1 MATTNVKDIMSKYGF
16 ATGAES
22 YRPNTNSKVKFGN
35 ESFLRLGHSYR
46 REAVK
51 MKAEAAQFHIDSIRI
66 ATTAK
71 AEAAVNEIVEKAKSF
86 AKSVWEAIVNL
97 CKKIAE
103 KVQGAL
109 DSIFDNE
116 TKFRKGIDGI
126 AKVLATNPKEV
137 EADKVKDKKFKLR
150 SFAGGP
156 SDLDSIVTDMKTQ
169 VDAAYSDQ
177 EDSAFSKAT
186 SAEGIEA
193 FLTALYPDWKKDTF
207 KESDL
212 KATLESKK
220 NARKGAKEGRKDFK
234 ESLKESEYGWEEA
247 HKLAESYLK
256 VYQGAKSKLGDGSLT
271 KKLGSLL
278 KNMKQ
283 MQKAAEAIVK
293 AGKITISGDKEDAAL
308 ATKAGNFVRAHLA
321 NGIMKSTFEL
331 GNVKATFGVLLAHMK
346 QCGGVYLASNYKI
359 K

>member
-1 MATTNVKDIMSKYGF
+1 MATTNVKDLMGKFGF
-16 ATGAES
+16 STGSES
-22 YRPNTNSKVKFGN
+22 YRPNTNKKVKFTS

-46 REAVK
+46 REIIKIGAESAQYYIDSVK
-51 MKAEAAQFHIDSIRI
+51 IVSAKGEAAMGDLI
-66 ATTAK
+66 
-71 AEAAVNEIVEKAKSF
+71 EKTKSF
-86 AKSVWEAIVNL
+86 AKGVWEAIVDL

-109 DSIFDNE
+109 DAIFDNE

-126 AKVLATNPKEV
+126 GKVLSTKAKDV

-150 SFAGGP
+150 TFAGGT
-156 SDLDSIVTDMKTQ
+156 SELESIVTSIKENI
-169 VDAAYSDQ
+169 DAAYSDQ

-193 FLTALYPDWKKDTF
+193 FLSALYPDWKKDTF

-212 KATLESKK
+212 KAALESRKDAKK
-220 NARKGAKEGRKDFK
+220 ASKADRKDFK
-234 ESLKESEYGWEEA
+234 ESLKESEFGWEEA
-247 HKLAESYLK
+247 HKQAEDYLK
-256 VYQGAKSKLGDGSLT
+256 TYQGLKAKLGDGSLT
-271 KKLGSLL
+271 KKLQSLL
-278 KNMKQ
+278 KNMRQ

-293 AGKITISGDKEDAAL
+293 VGKITISGDNEAAGL
-308 ATKAGNFVRAHLA
+308 ATKAGNFVRIHLA

-346 QCGGVYLASNYKI
+346 QCSGVYLASNYSVK
-359 K
+359 